1 MRPPFVR
8 SQFAA
13 DLSAATAL
21 RSDLD
26 QWLYEALG
34 LPAAIRYDVVL
45 AAYEAMANVAL
56 HAYRDV
62 APPRTMGVEV
72 RYDATTGVLAVTVTD
87 HGRWREQDT
96 TDSGHGRGITLMRG
110 LADRLSVNTSLNG
123 TRAEMTWT
131 SCPIQPERSSTLLDD
146 TAGK

>member
-45 AAYEAMANVAL
+45 AAYEAMANAAL

-62 APPRTMGVEV
+62 APPPPWVWRC
-72 RYDATTGVLAVTVTD
+72 ATT
-87 HGRWREQDT
+87 Q
-96 TDSGHGRGITLMRG
+96 
-110 LADRLSVNTSLNG
+110 
-123 TRAEMTWT
+123 
-131 SCPIQPERSSTLLDD
+131 QPVSWL
-146 TAGK
+146 